1 MLTTEVF
8 LFHIFRRLLITL
20 RKVNTLWLAIQVRLI
35 TSNGELI
42 VHLVT
47 GSRDKGPILHLP
59 GDGIV
64 RCSVFLVGM
73 IYLFNYFSHFLQH
86 IIFFKKEKN

>member
-1 MLTTEVF
+1 MLTTEAF
-8 LFHIFRRLLITL
+8 FFHIFRRLLITL
-20 RKVNTLWLAIQVRLI
+20 GKQNTLRLAIQVRLI

-47 GSRDKGPILHLP
+47 GSRVLHLP

-64 RCSVFLVGM
+64 RC
-73 IYLFNYFSHFLQH
+73 
-86 IIFFKKEKN
+86 IFFILGGRGLFVQ